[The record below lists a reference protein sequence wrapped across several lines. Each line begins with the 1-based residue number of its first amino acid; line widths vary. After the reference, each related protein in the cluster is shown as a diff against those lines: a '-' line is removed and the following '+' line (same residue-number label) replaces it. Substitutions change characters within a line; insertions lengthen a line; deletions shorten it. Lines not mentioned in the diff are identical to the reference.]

1 MQKYFRRP
9 ETKVS
14 KAPYPSIGKALSGTK
29 HETDDTKIKTILT
42 SMIGRVIKETL
53 EIDLNPN
60 KFITVIIV
68 IKTRITA
75 LTSILGKYIRTKLS
89 ENILIINPQIVR
101 KYMQIN
107 TPKILLRNFP
117 PVYSQISIK
126 SLPRE

>member
-14 KAPYPSIGKALSGTK
+14 KAPYPSIGRALSGTK
-29 HETDDTKIKTILT
+29 HEKDDTKIKTILI
-42 SMIGRVIKETL
+42 SIIGRVIKETL

-68 IKTRITA
+68 IKISITA
-75 LTSILGKYIRTKLS
+75 LTSIFGKYIRTRLS
-89 ENILIINPQIVR
+89 ENILIINPQTVR

-117 PVYSQISIK
+117 PTYSQMSTKSI
-126 SLPRE
+126 PRE